1 MKKVFICCSADRRL
15 VLEAKAQVY
24 KKWELTEQL
33 ERADLM
39 AVVRNGGLTEEM
51 KQMIKRAEEL
61 LRGNI
66 MIQRTER
73 AKTHGRER

>member
-33 ERADLM
+33 ELS
-39 AVVRNGGLTEEM
+39 L
-51 KQMIKRAEEL
+51 IH
-61 LRGNI
+61 I
-66 MIQRTER
+66 SF
-73 AKTHGRER
+73 

>member
-39 AVVRNGGLTEEM
+39 AVVRNGCSMRVMVSGTLNW
-51 KQMIKRAEEL
+51 L
-61 LRGNI
+61 S
-66 MIQRTER
+66 
-73 AKTHGRER
+73 

>member
-39 AVVRNGGLTEEM
+39 AVVTF
-51 KQMIKRAEEL
+51 KPSIAPTVS
-61 LRGNI
+61 RGERRTDGTAVSRQLGNRTL
-66 MIQRTER
+66 QRD
-73 AKTHGRER
+73 GNCRE

>member
-51 KQMIKRAEEL
+51 KPSSK
-61 LRGNI
+61 
-66 MIQRTER
+66 
-73 AKTHGRER
+73 

>member
-33 ERADLM
+33 ERA
-39 AVVRNGGLTEEM
+39 RPYGS
-51 KQMIKRAEEL
+51 RAKWRL
-61 LRGNI
+61 DRGNEADD
-66 MIQRTER
+66 QKSRRVEYR
-73 AKTHGRER
+73 HRLF

>member
-51 KQMIKRAEEL
+51 KQMIKIILTKALSSVRYRKRYYVATL
-61 LRGNI
+61 
-66 MIQRTER
+66 
-73 AKTHGRER
+73 